1 MVKKLTS
8 GLLLALAIAPANA
21 QRMLDIASGTFSP
34 TLESPKVER
43 TAPASTENRVV
54 REDRTWR
61 YYSALNCNMEPSQ
74 DIYLDVRFSGTTEI
88 DGMEYSNCYVWKE
101 EEEFSEENAIL
112 IAYMREENGKVYA
125 RYIPGIDNIA
135 YERGIDIMP
144 YAPMMDDFSHD
155 TEVLYKEDVLLFDPY
170 LNEGDVLL
178 STENNSESDVFKVVD
193 VTEVECYGITRKAW
207 TLKKDDNLNRNY
219 RFFEGIGDGIGLLP
233 MPGAVTIS
241 YGAYSW
247 ELVEVI
253 DENGNPL
260 FAPSKMT
267 TGVENVGEEME
278 VVKEAF
284 YDLNGVEINRPVSN
298 GVYVKTQTLSN
309 GATRTEK
316 VMVK

>member
-125 RYIPGIDNIA
+125 RYILGIDNIA
-135 YERGIDIMP
+135 YERGCGP
-144 YAPMMDDFSHD
+144 RRSAP
-155 TEVLYKEDVLLFDPY
+155 P
-170 LNEGDVLL
+170 
-178 STENNSESDVFKVVD
+178 
-193 VTEVECYGITRKAW
+193 
-207 TLKKDDNLNRNY
+207 
-219 RFFEGIGDGIGLLP
+219 P
-233 MPGAVTIS
+233 
-241 YGAYSW
+241 
-247 ELVEVI
+247 
-253 DENGNPL
+253 
-260 FAPSKMT
+260 
-267 TGVENVGEEME
+267 
-278 VVKEAF
+278 
-284 YDLNGVEINRPVSN
+284 
-298 GVYVKTQTLSN
+298 
-309 GATRTEK
+309 
-316 VMVK
+316 

>member
-1 MVKKLTS
+1 
-8 GLLLALAIAPANA
+8 
-21 QRMLDIASGTFSP
+21 
-34 TLESPKVER
+34 
-43 TAPASTENRVV
+43 
-54 REDRTWR
+54 
-61 YYSALNCNMEPSQ
+61 MEPSQ

-193 VTEVECYGITRKAW
+193 VTEVECYGITR
-207 TLKKDDNLNRNY
+207 RH
-219 RFFEGIGDGIGLLP
+219 LLP
-233 MPGAVTIS
+233 LLKTI
-241 YGAYSW
+241 
-247 ELVEVI
+247 
-253 DENGNPL
+253 
-260 FAPSKMT
+260 
-267 TGVENVGEEME
+267 
-278 VVKEAF
+278 
-284 YDLNGVEINRPVSN
+284 R
-298 GVYVKTQTLSN
+298 
-309 GATRTEK
+309 
-316 VMVK
+316 